1 MNSEEI
7 VKKIEAGGV
16 VGAGGAGFPTH
27 VKYKAKAD
35 TVIVNLAECEP
46 LLRVDRQLAERYAEE
61 LVKGLGFAMEAVSA
75 REGIVAVKEKYH
87 GAIDRLRPL
96 LADRMRVEY
105 LKDIYPAGDEFM
117 VVKMTTGKT
126 VPPGSIPI
134 SVATVVSNVQT
145 LINVAGAME
154 DKPVI
159 TRTITVTGNVRNPV
173 TVTAP
178 VGVTYRQLLE
188 GTGNAAGIDED
199 AYIDGGPIMGK
210 MLDSL
215 DESVTK
221 TSGGLVALPKEHP
234 LIRIKTQPMSQIL
247 RIAKTV
253 CEQCQLCTDLC
264 PRNIIGH
271 RDLKPHMTI
280 RAVNYGRM
288 TESQV
293 IKGAML
299 CSDCGVC
306 ELYACPVNI
315 SPRRVNQAIKQELA
329 KQGVKYDGALGREDP
344 VWESRLVPSK
354 QIAARIGLKDYY
366 DLEAP
371 LQEGVLEF
379 DRVRIPL
386 KQHVGAPC
394 EPAVRPGD
402 TVNRGDLIAKIR
414 EGQLGAN
421 IHASISGTVAV
432 VDGGFIII
440 EKNNSIISNKNKG
453 IIIDK
458 NSGKTAEKGGAG

>member
-1 MNSEEI
+1 MEREEI
-7 VKKIEAGGV
+7 IRKIEAGGV

-27 VKYKAKAD
+27 VKYKTEAD
-35 TVIVNLAECEP
+35 TVIANLAECEP
-46 LLRVDRQLAERYAEE
+46 LLRVDQQLAERNAEE
-61 LVKGLGFAMEAVSA
+61 LVAGLGIAMEAVSA
-75 REGIVAVKEKYH
+75 REGIIAVKEKYH
-87 GAIDRLRPL
+87 RAVDRLRPL
-96 LADRMRVEY
+96 LKGGMQIEY

-117 VVKMTTGKT
+117 TIKMTTGKT

-134 SVATVVSNVQT
+134 SIAAVVSNVQT
-145 LINVAGAME
+145 LINVAGAIE
-154 DKPVI
+154 GKPVI
-159 TRTITVTGNVRNPV
+159 HRTITVTGNVKNPV
-173 TVTAP
+173 TVTVP
-178 VGVTYRQLLE
+178 IGVTYRQLLE
-188 GTGNAAGIDED
+188 RTGNTVSDED

-215 DESVTK
+215 DSSVTK
-221 TSGGLVALPKEHP
+221 TSGGLVVLPKEHP

-315 SPRRVNQAIKQELA
+315 SPRRVNQAIKQELQ
-329 KQGVKYDGALGREDP
+329 KQGVKYAGAPGKEDP
-344 VWESRLVPSK
+344 VWESRMVPSK
-354 QIAARIGLKDYY
+354 QIAKRIGLKDFYY
-366 DLEAP
+366 LEAP
-371 LQEGVLEF
+371 LKEGILEF
-379 DRVRIPL
+379 DRVQIPL
-386 KQHVGAPC
+386 KQHAGTPC
-394 EPAVRPGD
+394 EPVVKPGD
-402 TVNRGDLIAKIR
+402 AVNRGDLIAKIR

-421 IHASISGTVAV
+421 IHASISGTVTAV
-432 VDGGFIII
+432 NGEDIMI
-440 EKNNSIISNKNKG
+440 EKNG
-453 IIIDK
+453 
-458 NSGKTAEKGGAG
+458 GTTVEKGGAS